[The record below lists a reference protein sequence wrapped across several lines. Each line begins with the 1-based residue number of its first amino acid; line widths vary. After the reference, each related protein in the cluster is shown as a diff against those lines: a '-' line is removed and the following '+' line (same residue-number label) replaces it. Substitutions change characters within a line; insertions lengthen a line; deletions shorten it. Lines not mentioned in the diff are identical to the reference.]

1 MAGVRD
7 VVYQR
12 RRSSGSQQ
20 VLLADPLQSEP
31 GAVAEG
37 LALHLARLSDHLEG
51 SQSHSLPSAPL
62 GMWNPNAVSRIFQS
76 SLSSH
81 LATGPTTE
89 G

>member
-12 RRSSGSQQ
+12 RRSSGSQE

-31 GAVAEG
+31 GAVDEG

-51 SQSHSLPSAPL
+51 D
-62 GMWNPNAVSRIFQS
+62 G
-76 SLSSH
+76 
-81 LATGPTTE
+81 GE
-89 G
+89 GDCVLVEGLQVVVD